1 MSNNMEKILDWIV
14 ALDLQ
19 HYKTEVFPDY
29 TPSGASHFYLKRSP
43 ERFTSE
49 EILLVFNNKAS
60 DELNERWNY
69 AIVDSQR

>member
-1 MSNNMEKILDWIV
+1 MEKILDWIV

-19 HYKTEVFPDY
+19 HYKTEASLDY
-29 TPSGASHFYLKRSP
+29 IPRGKSHFYLKRSP

-49 EILLVFNNKAS
+49 EILLIFHNRAN
-60 DELNERWNY
+60 DDLNERWNY